1 MWAAKI
7 ETNIMAAG
15 RSAGVVTLN
24 EAEITGAE
32 LKKNVEELSRAEAER
47 WLKCRGCRNL
57 SEFTLNG
64 LKSK

>member
-1 MWAAKI
+1 MLAAKI
-7 ETNIMAAG
+7 VKKIMAAG
-15 RSAGVVTLN
+15 RGAGGVTLN
-24 EAEITGAE
+24 EAEIAGAK
-32 LKKNVEELSRAEAER
+32 LKKNVEELSRTEAER

>member
-1 MWAAKI
+1 MVVGHS
-7 ETNIMAAG
+7 AG
-15 RSAGVVTLN
+15 RVTVN
-24 EAEITGAE
+24 EAEITGAK

>member
-1 MWAAKI
+1 
-7 ETNIMAAG
+7 MAAG
-15 RSAGVVTLN
+15 RSAGRVTLN
-24 EAEITGAE
+24 EAEITGAK
-32 LKKNVEELSRAEAER
+32 LKKNVGELSRAEAER

>member
-1 MWAAKI
+1 MSTAKI
-7 ETNIMAAG
+7 GNKHYGAG
-15 RSAGVVTLN
+15 RNAGGVTLN
-24 EAEITGAE
+24 ESEITGAE
-32 LKKNVEELSRAEAER
+32 LKKNDEELSRAEAER